1 MSVCDVISDCALGKP
16 MEGKLNLLL
25 PKSTSKSF
33 VVVVVVINVA
43 VVLVVGSSALTY

>member
-33 VVVVVVINVA
+33 VVVVVITVA
-43 VVLVVGSSALTY
+43 VVAVGSSALIY